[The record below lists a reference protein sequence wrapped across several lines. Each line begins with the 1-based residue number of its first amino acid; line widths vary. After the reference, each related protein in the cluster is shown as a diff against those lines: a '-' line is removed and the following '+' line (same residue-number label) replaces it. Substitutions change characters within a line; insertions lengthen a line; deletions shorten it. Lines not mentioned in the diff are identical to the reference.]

1 MLCWVAA
8 AMVVFSFLLSK
19 NDPSEKAPAAG

>member
-8 AMVVFSFLLSK
+8 VMIIVSFVLSK
-19 NDPSEKAPAAG
+19 NDPNAKAPAAG